1 MAKKGQQKQTH
12 DLIFSFLLIIGLILL
27 FLISLGIV
35 VGTLLPYDQT
45 AGFVNRFA
53 ADGSLE
59 SFSPQLFEKMRLPV
73 LLAGL
78 ALVLIDLAAFLNFHR
93 AKKIVFWSLEQSL
106 CFLRAFLADWK
117 TGFNHAK
124 ASLDQKT
131 IWILFA
137 LTSLAFLMRI
147 GLLWQPMEH
156 DESYSAVV
164 FAFEPLAN
172 GLSDYHFPNNH
183 VFHTFL
189 VHVSYLLFGAKE
201 WAVRLPA
208 FLAGI
213 LLVPT
218 GYWLARRWYGK
229 RTAWLAGVMI
239 AVLPDL
245 MGYSARARGY
255 SLMALFTLLAFLSAD
270 IIKSKKNRAAWF
282 LLVVFGALGF
292 YTLPIMAYPLMVV
305 YVWLGLSWLFNEF
318 GKAYTKLSFA
328 VYTIVAGLLTVCLGL
343 LLYVPIFRNWGVGS
357 LFANAYVEAMP
368 KELYDQTL
376 LVRFRE
382 TWQVLNWGAVP
393 GIGIILLAGLILTI
407 VFHQRIS
414 RSRFSLPLLSLLVIG
429 LLIAVQRPNAYARTW
444 HFYFPLLSI
453 WAAIGLTM
461 VFSGRTISL
470 PRVGKRPV
478 TLLLA
483 LVFAVLFFVNGVSY
497 VAQQYPYAK
506 KGEGRVEQAAL
517 YLKTQ
522 LQPDDIVVIT
532 ASDDAPLWFYFEK
545 LGLDRDYFSRSRPFH
560 RAFVVV
566 TTSDKNQ
573 SLNFV
578 IADRGPDPVFFDW
591 DTTQKI
597 HSIDDLDV
605 YLIEANHTAIQ
616 NEYGLP

>member
-1 MAKKGQQKQTH
+1 
-12 DLIFSFLLIIGLILL
+12 
-27 FLISLGIV
+27 
-35 VGTLLPYDQT
+35 
-45 AGFVNRFA
+45 
-53 ADGSLE
+53 
-59 SFSPQLFEKMRLPV
+59 
-73 LLAGL
+73 
-78 ALVLIDLAAFLNFHR
+78 
-93 AKKIVFWSLEQSL
+93 
-106 CFLRAFLADWK
+106 
-117 TGFNHAK
+117 
-124 ASLDQKT
+124 
-131 IWILFA
+131 
-137 LTSLAFLMRI
+137 
-147 GLLWQPMEH
+147 MEH
-156 DESYSAVV
+156 DESYSAIV

-189 VHVSYLLFGAKE
+189 VHISYLMFGAKE

-218 GYWLARRWYGK
+218 GYGLARRWYGK
-229 RTAWLAGVMI
+229 QTAWASAIIM

-255 SLMALFTLLAFLSAD
+255 SLMALFTLLIFLSAD
-270 IIKSKKNRAAWF
+270 LAKSNKNRAAWF

-292 YTLPIMAYPLMVV
+292 YTLPIMGYPLMVV
-305 YVWLGLSWLFNEF
+305 YVWLGLSWVFNEF
-318 GKAYTKLSFA
+318 GEAYTRLSFA
-328 VYTIVAGLLTVCLGL
+328 VYTIGAGLLTVGLGL
-343 LLYVPIFRNWGVGS
+343 ILYVPIFRNWGVGS

-368 KELYDQTL
+368 KELYNQTL
-376 LVRFRE
+376 LVRFQE

-393 GIGIILLAGLILTI
+393 GIGVMLLAGLLLTI

-453 WAAIGLTM
+453 WAAAGLTK
-461 VFSGRTISL
+461 VFSRYSISL
-470 PRVGKRPV
+470 PRLGKRPLSLV
-478 TLLLA
+478 LA
-483 LVFAVLFFVNGVSY
+483 LFFAVLFFVNGVSY
-497 VAQQYPYAK
+497 LVQQYPYAK
-506 KGEGRVEQAAL
+506 KGEGRVERAAL
-517 YLKTQ
+517 YLQTQ

-532 ASDDAPLWFYFEK
+532 ASNDAPLWFYFEK
-545 LGLDRDYFSRSRPFH
+545 LGLERDYFSRNRPFQ

-566 TTSDKNQ
+566 TTSEVDRP
-573 SLNFV
+573 LDYV
-578 IADRGPDPVFFDW
+578 IADRGPDPVFFDRG
-591 DTTQKI
+591 TTQKI